1 MSGVIKTVKKVFK
14 AVVKVIK
21 KVLKPLLIAAMVYFT
36 AGLAL
41 SAMPA
46 TASFAAAMPGFAGGG
61 LLGAGIGAGAT
72 AGTGIFTHLAST
84 LGLSTLG
91 SAGGLVGGAL
101 AHGTS
106 VAALTSAG
114 VSASAVAAGA
124 AEAGTAGLISGQA
137 AAVAGNTANALVAGS
152 GAAGGAGTGSAL
164 AGGAGGAGAAA
175 PTTMLGKLGAS
186 IKGLSLSEKLILAQ
200 GGAKV
205 VGAFIAPSQDE
216 IADAQKKWRGA
227 FYGVNADGSGG
238 GVPAPRAA
246 PAATTQQGARNVSSQ
261 PQFGPSQAP
270 APAAQAPSQFGA
282 NAPQQGQQ
290 PRSLFAMDSQP
301 IDQFQYGV
309 S

>member
-1 MSGVIKTVKKVFK
+1 MSGVIKAVKRVFK
-14 AVVKVIK
+14 AVVKVVK
-21 KVLKPLLIAAMVYFT
+21 KVWKPLLIAAAIYFT

-61 LLGAGIGAGAT
+61 ILGAGIGAGAT

-101 AHGTS
+101 AHGTT
-106 VAALTSAG
+106 VAALTGAG
-114 VSASAVAAGA
+114 VSAGAVATGA
-124 AEAGTAGLISGQA
+124 AEAGAAGLISGQA
-137 AAVAGNTANALVAGS
+137 AAVAGNTASALVAGS
-152 GAAGGAGTGSAL
+152 GEAGGGATATGALGAAGS
-164 AGGAGGAGAAA
+164 GAAA

-246 PAATTQQGARNVSSQ
+246 PAATTQQGARNLVHQ
-261 PQFGPSQAP
+261 PQFGPTQAP
-270 APAAQAPSQFGA
+270 APAPTQAPSQFGA
-282 NAPQQGQQ
+282 NAPQQGQ
-290 PRSLFAMDSQP
+290 PSRSLFAMDSQP